1 MPLKRGEAGS
11 EGADHRIGLPLRG
24 DLHLVPADLRPARPP
39 RRAAGGLGEQ
49 LRAETDREERHPV
62 VEHRG
67 EEVLLEAQ
75 PGVAILLVGV
85 HRAAEGEDRVVLGD
99 LQRWPGA
106 ALGEHPLVQLDAALA
121 HLLGEH
127 AGPGIGLVDDRE
139 NPHRGILPCARW
151 KVPRKITSLGSVD
164 GSTEG
169 KRAIETDQA
178 PAPIGPYSQAVEADG
193 VLYCSGQVP
202 LDPAT
207 GELVDGGIAE
217 QARRCLENLD
227 AVCRAAGARLE
238 DAARIGIYVTDMA
251 LFAELNEVY
260 ASFFSEPFPVRTTVG
275 VASSRRGRW
284 SRWTPP
290 SR

>member
-1 MPLKRGEAGS
+1 L
-11 EGADHRIGLPLRG
+11 
-24 DLHLVPADLRPARPP
+24 
-39 RRAAGGLGEQ
+39 
-49 LRAETDREERHPV
+49 
-62 VEHRG
+62 
-67 EEVLLEAQ
+67 
-75 PGVAILLVGV
+75 
-85 HRAAEGEDRVVLGD
+85 
-99 LQRWPGA
+99 
-106 ALGEHPLVQLDAALA
+106 
-121 HLLGEH
+121 
-127 AGPGIGLVDDRE
+127 
-139 NPHRGILPCARW
+139 
-151 KVPRKITSLGSVD
+151 VD

-207 GELVDGGIAE
+207 GELVDGRIAA

-251 LFAELNEVY
+251 LFTELNEVY

-275 VASSRRGRW
+275 VASLPKGALVEMDA
-284 SRWTPP
+284 TVPLTAG
-290 SR
+290 

>member
-1 MPLKRGEAGS
+1 M
-11 EGADHRIGLPLRG
+11 
-24 DLHLVPADLRPARPP
+24 
-39 RRAAGGLGEQ
+39 
-49 LRAETDREERHPV
+49 
-62 VEHRG
+62 
-67 EEVLLEAQ
+67 
-75 PGVAILLVGV
+75 
-85 HRAAEGEDRVVLGD
+85 
-99 LQRWPGA
+99 
-106 ALGEHPLVQLDAALA
+106 
-121 HLLGEH
+121 
-127 AGPGIGLVDDRE
+127 
-139 NPHRGILPCARW
+139 
-151 KVPRKITSLGSVD
+151 D
-164 GSTEG
+164 GFTEG

-275 VASSRRGRW
+275 VASLPKGALVEMDASVPLSAG
-284 SRWTPP
+284 
-290 SR
+290 